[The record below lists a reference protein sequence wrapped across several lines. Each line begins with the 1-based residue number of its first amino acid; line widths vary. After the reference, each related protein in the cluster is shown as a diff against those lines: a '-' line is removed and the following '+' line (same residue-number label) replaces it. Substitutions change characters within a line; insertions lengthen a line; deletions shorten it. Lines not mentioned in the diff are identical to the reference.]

1 MESWKASRFVGRA
14 SQTGCSTQSSHRG
27 EQRLPDI
34 LSTVL
39 CVRSRL
45 LINTVPLEQ
54 AQWAR
59 DGQCRLLINTV
70 PLEQAQRARDG
81 QCLILT
87 TSVHNDTT
95 FSGQHLRFFAW
106 GLSLA
111 AKVALLLAG

>member
-27 EQRLPDI
+27 EQRLPDT

-39 CVRSRL
+39 CVRS
-45 LINTVPLEQ
+45 
-54 AQWAR
+54 
-59 DGQCRLLINTV
+59 RLLINTV